1 LTGGI
6 DGMTQFDGILALER
20 MERAVWKVQD
30 RLLRVTSAL
39 ENAHVPYAV
48 VGGNAVGAWIE
59 QVDEKAVRATVDV
72 DLAIR
77 RDDLD
82 AARAAAAKA
91 GFVYRHVAGVD
102 MFLDGPD
109 ATPRDA
115 VHIIFSGEKVRQTYL
130 EPVPD
135 VSESESFTAFRVLSL
150 EALLRMKLTSYWRKD
165 QVHIQDLIG
174 VGLIDES
181 WLKRVPAA
189 LVPRLKELLDD
200 PLG

>member
-1 LTGGI
+1 
-6 DGMTQFDGILALER
+6 MNQYDGILALER
-20 MERAVWKVQD
+20 MERAVWKIKD
-30 RLLRVTSAL
+30 RLLRVTSVL
-39 ENAHVPYAV
+39 ERAHVPYVV

-59 QVDEKAVRATVDV
+59 QVDEKAIRATVDV

-77 RDDLD
+77 REDLD
-82 AARAAAAKA
+82 AARAALANA
-91 GFVYRHVAGVD
+91 GFTYRHVAGVD
-102 MFLDGPD
+102 MFLDGPE

-115 VHIIFSGEKVRQTYL
+115 VHIIFSGEKVRDSYL

-150 EALLRMKLTSYWRKD
+150 EALLRMKLTSYRRKD

-181 WLKRVPAA
+181 WLDRVPAA
-189 LVPRLKELLDD
+189 LASRLKELLDD